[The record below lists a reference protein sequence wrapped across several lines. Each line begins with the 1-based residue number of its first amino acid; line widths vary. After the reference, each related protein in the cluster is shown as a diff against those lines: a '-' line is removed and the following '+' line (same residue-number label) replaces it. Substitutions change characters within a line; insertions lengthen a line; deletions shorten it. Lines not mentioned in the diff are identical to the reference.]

1 MIASPINTARLQL
14 RRWEPSDAILLKE
27 AIDSSLP
34 ELQLWVDWTLDH
46 PMSLQRLE
54 SQLATMRNGFAIG
67 ADWTFAIFDLQGTR
81 LLGGAGVHSR
91 GSRDRV
97 ELGYWLRSDA
107 TGQGYALEAATS
119 LCTVAFSIPEVTRI
133 DILCDVHNVRSAAV
147 AQRLGF
153 TLAETFPQR
162 FVTSRGTQR
171 DTQRWT
177 LSRGAGGPIRYL

>member
-1 MIASPINTARLQL
+1 MIASPIDTARLRL

-34 ELQLWVDWTLDH
+34 DLQMWVEWALEH
-46 PMSLQRLE
+46 PMSIERLQ
-54 SQLATMRNGFAIG
+54 SQLAMMRDGFAAG
-67 ADWTFAIFDLQGTR
+67 ADWTFAVFDLQGTR

-91 GSRDRV
+91 GSHDRV
-97 ELGYWLRSDA
+97 ELGYWLRSGA
-107 TGQGYALEAATS
+107 TGQGYALEAATA
-119 LCTVAFSIPEVTRI
+119 LCAAAFSRPEFTRI

-153 TLAETFPQR
+153 RLAETFRQR

-177 LSRGAGGPIRYL
+177 LLRGGGGPMQSL